1 MMSSLN
7 HSLSSRNLLILFFSA
22 LGVSLVVLLLCWL
35 FFKNLDFSFHTK
47 TLDPVPSLA
56 TATNAPLESP
66 VESEPPLP
74 LETLLNQVRLN
85 VPGEM
90 ATFKANKLTPE
101 GSVASAA
108 KPTGKAP
115 LPMVGVGLSP
125 AEAALEIDDTLEAPP
140 VPLRRLSSQAQRVS
154 QKERQKPVP
163 PADNGLSAAPLPMA
177 PVSAAP
183 SPELSAP
190 LPNE

>member
-56 TATNAPLESP
+56 TATNAPLEAP
-66 VESEPPLP
+66 AESEPPLP

-101 GSVASAA
+101 GSVVSAA
-108 KPTGKAP
+108 KPANKAP

-125 AEAALEIDDTLEAPP
+125 AEAALEIDDALEAPP
-140 VPLRRLSSQAQRVS
+140 VPLRRLSNQAQRVT
-154 QKERQKPVP
+154 QKEPHKPAAPVEHAP
-163 PADNGLSAAPLPMA
+163 SLAPLPMA

-183 SPELSAP
+183 SPETSAP